1 MGMVNQYDIYW
12 VNLNPTVGS
21 EINKTRPAVVISPD
35 ASNKH
40 LNTVLVAPLTSTI
53 RKFPM
58 RVNVALKGKKGQA
71 ALDQIR
77 CVDKSRLLSP
87 GGKLSQKEIKNL
99 KIVLQEYLI
108 D

>member
-1 MGMVNQYDIYW
+1 MVKQYEIYW

-35 ASNKH
+35 ISNRH
-40 LNTVLVAPLTSTI
+40 LNTVLVAPLTSSI
-53 RKFPM
+53 SKFPM
-58 RVNVALKGKKGQA
+58 RVNVDVGGKKGQA

-77 CVDKSRLLSP
+77 CVDKSRILDQMGELS
-87 GGKLSQKEIKNL
+87 SIEVRNL
-99 KIVLQEYLI
+99 KEVLKEYLV